1 MDDCGLIAGIASQP
15 STALQLRTEVEHAVL
30 GFGKRSPTARASLK
44 LLYRNPMVSAAD
56 LEAGLSVS
64 SPTANA
70 LIKDLMRLG
79 ILVEITG
86 QQRGRVYVFDRY
98 LKLFTS

>member
-1 MDDCGLIAGIASQP
+1 GL
-15 STALQLRTEVEHAVL
+15 
-30 GFGKRSPTARASLK
+30 GKRSPTARESLK
-44 LLYRNPMVSAAD
+44 VLYRNPMVRAAD

-64 SPTANA
+64 PPTANA
-70 LIKDLMRLG
+70 LIKDLIRLG